1 MESSGSSISA
11 GFVVQSDNLVPAEE
25 TGTSPRPAPL
35 PLSQNSTSCFC
46 RLRPCEKGRTSCQLI
61 ILLLLILYTFLGFCS
76 LSSFDQVTL
85 CCLQGDEAM
94 VLKLWTL
101 EPVLLSVSLQS
112 LWFINLQ
119 IKNKNK
125 RTPLNHS
132 LNRFLFKKNI
142 CTFSPPVTP

>member
-1 MESSGSSISA
+1 M
-11 GFVVQSDNLVPAEE
+11 
-25 TGTSPRPAPL
+25 
-35 PLSQNSTSCFC
+35 
-46 RLRPCEKGRTSCQLI
+46 
-61 ILLLLILYTFLGFCS
+61 
-76 LSSFDQVTL
+76 TL

-125 RTPLNHS
+125 KTPSNHS
-132 LNRFLFKKNI
+132 LNRFLFKRFALARLQSLLKRLFDLFFVFQLNFPRR
-142 CTFSPPVTP
+142 TTHVGSN